1 MSLHGWL
8 HVFER
13 LTVFFIKSDTYIC
26 FLSINSRKLGN
37 STRVPSDGKGS
48 TIAESLPTLLTLSLP
63 TKRTGSGQRE
73 HCADGH
79 LQYLDFSYTYD
90 KFSSNP
96 PLILS
101 SLVLSFPYLN
111 IHFSSQLHV
120 LSSRLTNYTQLELPI
135 CVPSST
141 LNSTG
146 CQQLFC

>member
-79 LQYLDFSYTYD
+79 LQYLE
-90 KFSSNP
+90 
-96 PLILS
+96 
-101 SLVLSFPYLN
+101 LVIMISVTHMINFHLTHLSFFPL
-111 IHFSSQLHV
+111 
-120 LSSRLTNYTQLELPI
+120 
-135 CVPSST
+135 
-141 LNSTG
+141 
-146 CQQLFC
+146 